1 MLVGDLDRH
10 GILIAR
16 WPPACGVPQLDY
28 CLFYVCCAQPTVEIW
43 VRQCSSGPDKD
54 HPHGHTH
61 LSQTR
66 SLFAPTDL
74 VIAVHAL
81 AIWLVCYA
89 NHTGLPQPA
98 TPPFLSLPPS
108 THHSVLVPHPLQPSY
123 PEMHCTRPHAY
134 PCLHHYLIATLHI
147 HVAPLLQYVVLQQHV
162 LLQHA
167 VHRQTCTSPNRFQP
181 PHL

>member
-1 MLVGDLDRH
+1 MVAPKNDVSGGSRSAWNFNRS
-10 GILIAR
+10 IASSVR
-16 WPPACGVPQLDY
+16 GPVARLLP
-28 CLFYVCCAQPTVEIW
+28 FYVCCAQPTVEIW
-43 VRQCSSGPDKD
+43 VRQCSSGLDKD
-54 HPHGHTH
+54 HPHVHTH

-98 TPPFLSLPPS
+98 TPPFLSLLPS
-108 THHSVLVPHPLQPSY
+108 PYQLVPPPLQPSY
-123 PEMHCTRPHAY
+123 QEMHCTRPHAE
-134 PCLHHYLIATLHI
+134 PCLHRQLIATLHI
-147 HVAPLLQYVVLQQHV
+147 HVAPLLQDVVLQQHV

-167 VHRQTCTSPNRFQP
+167 VHQT
-181 PHL
+181 